1 MKGVHIS
8 RLPLLLKDA
17 RIVAL
22 RKCDNERAERAE
34 PGAVSGFNEIVRL

>member
-8 RLPLLLKDA
+8 RLPLLLDV

>member
-8 RLPLLLKDA
+8 RLPLLLSV